1 MITRAPTFPRSA
13 SCHAALSHYA
23 TSRNAVTSRTYQ
35 VLAINLGGFDLGE
48 SDKVLYLFSAEKG
61 LQKAVAKGAKKP
73 KSKMCG
79 RIDPLHINELLLASG
94 RSFEI
99 ITEARTVET
108 FGELRVD
115 FERLSYGLYYAEV
128 TRAFADGLEH
138 ESSTYFDFLASSIHL
153 QARQVADAVWLCM
166 EFEMGLLDFLGY
178 TPELTCCLGC
188 RQPIT
193 DYNLAR
199 FNIELGGVVCVICF
213 RGGRRYVREAQNSDG
228 DQGDTPQYDGGE
240 LGRGVHITPLVWKNL
255 VLSAESKVSRAAR
268 DLMVKGEPFNALA
281 VEPPGKNI
289 QQSWLAAERLLRNY
303 AEHRAGKKF
312 HSLDFL
318 VAFPSAA
325 EQTTPK

>member
-1 MITRAPTFPRSA
+1 MTT
-13 SCHAALSHYA
+13 
-23 TSRNAVTSRTYQ
+23 RTYQ

-108 FGELRVD
+108 FGDLRGD
-115 FERLSYGLYYAEV
+115 FERLSYGLYYAEI

-138 ESSTYFDFLASSIHL
+138 DSATYFDYLASSVHL
-153 QARQVADAVWLCM
+153 QARKAADAVWLCM

-188 RQPIT
+188 RAPIT

-199 FNIELGGVVCVICF
+199 FNIELGGVVCLICF
-213 RGGRRYVREAQNSDG
+213 RGGRRYVREAQERESEG
-228 DQGDTPQYDGGE
+228 DDTADAPEFDGGE

-255 VLSAESKVSRAAR
+255 VLSAELKVTRAAR
-268 DLMVKGEPFNALA
+268 DLMVKGEPFSTLA
-281 VEPPGKNI
+281 EPPGKNI

-312 HSLDFL
+312 KSLDSL
-318 VAFPSAA
+318 AAFPAA
-325 EQTTPK
+325 PLPAPK